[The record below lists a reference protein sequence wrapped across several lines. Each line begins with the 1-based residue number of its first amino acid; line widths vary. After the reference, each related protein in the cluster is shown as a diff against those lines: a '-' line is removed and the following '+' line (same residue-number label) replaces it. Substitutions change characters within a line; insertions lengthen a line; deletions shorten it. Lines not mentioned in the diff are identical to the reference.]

1 MTFETTT
8 LYLPQDFTAHDLEFV
23 DGKATKDKTGSI
35 VSEQIDK
42 SAQRD
47 ASKVKENP
55 YWFEDWVVKD
65 TEPHYHPENAHH
77 HHHHHNTRRAKRNH
91 YRKLKTI
98 QSGGGSSSHSEHHE
112 TPRRHLTKRSIDYQ
126 DDEIFM
132 PDEVF
137 APSEVIENIFNAN
150 DTIRYSGLTGSS
162 SIGSPGALQ
171 SSNNKDDGKFYFYF
185 YFISLLLLL
194 ASNPFLTFPL
204 FFLSSYKFI
213 SSSPSLLFSFFFSLP
228 TNSQQIDT
236 HTYLLFYKPSHFPSL
251 ESIFSFIHLL
261 LTHLRSLTSLIH
273 IL

>member
-1 MTFETTT
+1 MTGCAPPDFKVSRPKGKLATTEQPFVTFETTT

-42 SAQRD
+42 SVQRD
-47 ASKVKENP
+47 GSKVKENP

-77 HHHHHNTRRAKRNH
+77 HHHHHHNTRRAKRNH

-98 QSGGGSSSHSEHHE
+98 QSEGHAHNGEQQQQQQ
-112 TPRRHLTKRSIDYQ
+112 RRALKKRSIDYQ

-150 DTIRYSGLTGSS
+150 DTLRFTGGASS
-162 SIGSPGALQ
+162 NGNSNSAAGTLH
-171 SSNNKDDGKFYFYF
+171 SNNKDDGKFY
-185 YFISLLLLL
+185 S
-194 ASNPFLTFPL
+194 L
-204 FFLSSYKFI
+204 FFFLPFPFI
-213 SSSPSLLFSFFFSLP
+213 AC
-228 TNSQQIDT
+228 
-236 HTYLLFYKPSHFPSL
+236 
-251 ESIFSFIHLL
+251 
-261 LTHLRSLTSLIH
+261 
-273 IL
+273 